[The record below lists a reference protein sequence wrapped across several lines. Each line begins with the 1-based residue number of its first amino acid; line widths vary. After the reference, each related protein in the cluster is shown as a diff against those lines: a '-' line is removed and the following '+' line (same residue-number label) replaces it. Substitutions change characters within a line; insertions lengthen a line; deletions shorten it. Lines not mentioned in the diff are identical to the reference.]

1 MIGMFEP
8 SLLSSQCRMVAK
20 HRCGFNAVAAPP
32 VVAFSPHHHARA
44 LSNAPIEVDHF
55 GVEHADAARRHRLP
69 DCVRLV
75 GSVDAEQSVRV
86 AAWPPR
92 RFVIIIVLRW
102 AAIAPALLVA
112 AIVARRWIGRIGR
125 VIIILRD
132 GGMASRHEHANRE
145 TDKRGSVSAFVTHAS
160 PNGVM
165 EALIAGK
172 PMVAAPLFGDQ
183 CYFAARVEGLGG
195 VDSKDSLLGANQ
207 IQGCFWEAALGVM
220 DRLVLTDAAWERMA
234 PLIIGR
240 PDQKGSTGRDNRM
253 FVEGVL
259 WIVRTGS
266 PWRDLPEAFGDWN
279 SVFRRFS
286 RWSIKGVWRRIFEA
300 MSDDPDFEYLIV
312 DSTIV
317 RAHQHA
323 AGAKKGGL
331 KIRRSVARVAA

>member
-1 MIGMFEP
+1 MQP
-8 SLLSSQCRMVAK
+8 
-20 HRCGFNAVAAPP
+20 
-32 VVAFSPHHHARA
+32 
-44 LSNAPIEVDHF
+44 
-55 GVEHADAARRHRLP
+55 
-69 DCVRLV
+69 
-75 GSVDAEQSVRV
+75 
-86 AAWPPR
+86 
-92 RFVIIIVLRW
+92 
-102 AAIAPALLVA
+102 
-112 AIVARRWIGRIGR
+112 
-125 VIIILRD
+125 
-132 GGMASRHEHANRE
+132 
-145 TDKRGSVSAFVTHAS
+145 
-160 PNGVM
+160 
-165 EALIAGK
+165 
-172 PMVAAPLFGDQ
+172 
-183 CYFAARVEGLGG
+183 LGG

-207 IQGCFWEAALGVM
+207 IQSCFLGGSLGCDGPFGIERCGVGA
-220 DRLVLTDAAWERMA
+220 DG

-286 RWSIKGVWRRIFEA
+286 RWNIKGVWWRIFEA

-331 KIRRSVARVAA
+331 KIKRKTKRSAARAVA